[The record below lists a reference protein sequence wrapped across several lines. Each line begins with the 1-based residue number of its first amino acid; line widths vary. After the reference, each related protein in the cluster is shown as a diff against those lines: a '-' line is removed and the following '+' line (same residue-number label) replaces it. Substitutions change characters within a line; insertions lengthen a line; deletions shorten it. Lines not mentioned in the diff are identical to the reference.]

1 MKSLLNGILIS
12 LFSRPHPHII
22 LLNLRRVMT
31 TIDSNEHTLILLLYR
46 LRSRIRINS
55 GSNPGPGALQMYQ
68 NGTSSNKM
76 LGYEPS

>member
-55 GSNPGPGALQMYQ
+55 GSKSWTWGVTDVSERNLFQ
-68 NGTSSNKM
+68 
-76 LGYEPS
+76 